1 MSADTARPNHILPVG
16 APPVAPTNFPRSAD
30 DLSLTYMTSYRV
42 DHKTTMR
49 AFVDRVLTDLPAD
62 KAHLAHGIAYEA
74 AKAELK
80 RPLRTPEHRL
90 LAEATR
96 DWITAHETL
105 QNHLAG
111 FRR

>member
-1 MSADTARPNHILPVG
+1 MTARPNHALPMG
-16 APPVAPTNFPRSAD
+16 APPVAPTSFPRSAD
-30 DLSLTYMTSYRV
+30 DLSLAYMTSYRV

-62 KAHLAHGIAYEA
+62 KAHLAHGIAYEF
-74 AKAELK
+74 AKAELN

-90 LAEATR
+90 LGEATR
-96 DWITAHETL
+96 DWINAHETL

>member
-1 MSADTARPNHILPVG
+1 MTARPDHALPLG
-16 APPVAPTNFPRSAD
+16 APPADRSAFPRSRD
-30 DLSLTYMTSYRV
+30 DLTLEYLTRYRV

-49 AFVDRVLTDLPAD
+49 AFVDRVLADLPAD

-74 AKAELK
+74 AKAEVK

-96 DWITAHETL
+96 DWIYAHETI
-105 QNHLAG
+105 QKLAEA
-111 FRR
+111 RR